1 MDVARVG
8 LRRETLAEQVAEQ
21 LAAYIGERALQPG
34 EALPTEAA
42 LATAFGVSR
51 PTVREALRVLTAKG
65 LIETT
70 TGRGARV
77 KPVTNELLQIFFQR
91 AVQVRQE
98 ALIELLEVR
107 KGVEVQSAILAARRR
122 TAADLDA
129 LRRLV
134 AAMRRCLDEP
144 ARYTELDA
152 ELHLAIAGAARNEML
167 HRLVDAIREP
177 LKETIR
183 EGLRSRT
190 TDTQRERVQVLHE
203 ELLAALERG
212 SEREAG
218 EVMGRHFDE
227 AVMALAEGRDGRLA
241 ADK

>member
-1 MDVARVG
+1 MNVARAE

-21 LAAYIGERALQPG
+21 LAAYIAERALQFG
-34 EALPTEAA
+34 EALPTETA
-42 LATAFGVSR
+42 LATEFGVSR
-51 PTVREALRVLTAKG
+51 PTIREALRVLATKG

-70 TGRGARV
+70 TGRGARI

-107 KGVEVQSAILAARRR
+107 KGVEVQSAMLAARRR

-129 LRRLV
+129 MRRLV

-144 ARYTELDA
+144 ARYIELDA

-167 HRLVDAIREP
+167 HRLVDAISEP

-190 TDTQRERVQVLHE
+190 TDAQRERVQVLHE

-212 SEREAG
+212 SERETG
-218 EVMGRHFDE
+218 EAMGRHFDE
-227 AVMALAEGRDGRLA
+227 AVMALAEGRDERLA
-241 ADK
+241 ADG